1 MGALVGSVEK
11 NGPADNA
18 GIEPG
23 DVITKFNGKTIDRS
37 SDLPSLVAEVKPK
50 DTVNIEIWHKNHKKE
65 LNIKVDEM
73 KSASTSNLLIDK
85 DNGKLGLEVRPL
97 TEAERMQAQVGHG
110 LLVENVRKGP
120 AEKAGIHAGD
130 VILAVNGNE
139 VESIEDLTSQIN
151 KTKKTLALLI
161 SRGDNKLFVP
171 INLS

>member
-1 MGALVGSVEK
+1 
-11 NGPADNA
+11 
-18 GIEPG
+18 
-23 DVITKFNGKTIDRS
+23 
-37 SDLPSLVAEVKPK
+37 
-50 DTVNIEIWHKNHKKE
+50 
-65 LNIKVDEM
+65 M
-73 KSASTSNLLIDK
+73 KSASASIQLTDK
-85 DNGKLGLEVRPL
+85 HNDKLGLEVRPL
-97 TEAERMQAQVGHG
+97 TEDERMQAQIGHG